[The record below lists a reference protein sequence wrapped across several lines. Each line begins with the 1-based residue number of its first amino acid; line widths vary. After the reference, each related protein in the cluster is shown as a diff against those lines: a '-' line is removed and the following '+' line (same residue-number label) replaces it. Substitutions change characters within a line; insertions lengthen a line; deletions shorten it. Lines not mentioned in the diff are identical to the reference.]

1 MIHSFDTDIAGLV
14 GVNAA
19 IIYESIRWWCLKH
32 KVDGTNYYDGN
43 WWVFNSRR
51 AWCELFPYLSEQNIK
66 TALSKL
72 VNAGLVIKGNY
83 NNGKFDR
90 TNWYAVADVSRLVS
104 SNQSLVSS
112 NQSIGENQPT
122 NTITSTNCNINNNS
136 KCACAREI
144 LPDGQWAETMLMHHQ
159 GLSADDIEPLVSWCC
174 DHLVMS
180 GNLNPSRS
188 DVMRYAR
195 SHVGD
200 YLEDKRVS
208 LLKSRDIQERKMA
221 FWHATQEYADEFD
234 KDLRDSFVLYYTQ
247 PSVSDAELLRFEEHA
262 SFDVQATLKLWKQ
275 RDGQREKHT
284 AV

>member
-43 WWVFNSRR
+43 WWVFNSLE
-51 AWCELFPYLSEQNIK
+51 AWDELFPYLTARNIR
-66 TALSKL
+66 TALDKL
-72 VNAGLVIKGNY
+72 VNAGLIVKGHYGEKMN
-83 NNGKFDR
+83 R
-90 TNWYAVADVSRLVS
+90 TLWYAVADISRLATSDKS
-104 SNQSLVSS
+104 SAN
-112 NQSIGENQPT
+112 NDKSICQNRQI

-136 KCACAREI
+136 KCACVREI

-208 LLKSRDIQERKMA
+208 LLKSRDILERKMA

-262 SFDVQATLKLWKQ
+262 SFDVQATLKLWRQ